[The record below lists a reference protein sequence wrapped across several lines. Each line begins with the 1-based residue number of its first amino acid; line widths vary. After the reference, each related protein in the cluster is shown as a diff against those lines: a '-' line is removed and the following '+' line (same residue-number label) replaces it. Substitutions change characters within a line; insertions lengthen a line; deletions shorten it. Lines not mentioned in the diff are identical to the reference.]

1 MNRTF
6 RRMPEAIAE
15 LQAALLAVKSPVNQY
30 ISRTV
35 IDTEITEHPGKY
47 PRVAQM
53 SVRFRKCFITSFM
66 KERFPVWG
74 ENTSRKKGY
83 YVWIVLDTGVPGVSA

>member
-6 RRMPEAIAE
+6 SRMPEAIAE
-15 LQAALLAVKSPVNQY
+15 LQAALFAVKRPY
-30 ISRTV
+30 SRYVTRTG

-47 PRVAQM
+47 PRLAQM
-53 SVRFRKCFITSFM
+53 TIRFRKCFITNFM

-74 ENTSRKKGY
+74 ESTSSKKAS
-83 YVWIVLDTGVPGVSA
+83 YVWIVSDIGSPVMSV

>member
-6 RRMPEAIAE
+6 RRMPEAVTE
-15 LQAALLAVKSPVNQY
+15 LQAALLAVKTPVNQY
-30 ISRTV
+30 VSRTM

-53 SVRFRKCFITSFM
+53 TARFRKCFITSFM
-66 KERFPVWG
+66 KDRFPVWG
-74 ENTSRKKGY
+74 ECTGSKKGY
-83 YVWIVLDTGVPGVSA
+83 YVWIVSDSGSPGVSA